1 MSAPQEKYDRNEEPV
16 VISKHTLD
24 VLLKQD
30 KPGDL
35 IALYTFYYYTAKW
48 QRTNQTRCTTG
59 YVAKGLG
66 WTEERVRARK
76 KVLVGL
82 GLIQDVVAR
91 NEINKITGH
100 YVRIKFIWTKE
111 KSQEAVER
119 LEMGVEEEES
129 HTPVF
134 PGGGESLV
142 VAIPGTNALRAV
154 NSNALRAVRKNLCS
168 GKNPERLD
176 HSKNDSDGS
185 LGVVPRRTKPPT
197 KTITMEVPDLEEK
210 NELYLPYV
218 QRLAQIVF
226 SAPGAARSKQKV
238 QLNAARTK
246 QWVNEIRLLCDKD
259 GVTTNKLTRVLDW
272 YAEHIGGEFIPEV
285 ESASSLRKKW
295 PKLLAAI
302 ERGKNKPSKQ
312 SGGKKPDSHI
322 AAEPGKYAGR
332 ETVFDNTKF

>member
-1 MSAPQEKYDRNEEPV
+1 MSDPQEKYDRNEEPV

-48 QRTNQTRCTTG
+48 QRTNQAKCTTG

-76 KVLVGL
+76 KVLIGL
-82 GLIQDVVAR
+82 NLIQNVVAK
-91 NEINKITGH
+91 NDNNQIAGH

-111 KSQEAVER
+111 KAKEAMER
-119 LEMGVEEEES
+119 LEMGVEEAES
-129 HTPVF
+129 HPPVF
-134 PGGGESLV
+134 PGGGDSLG

-154 NSNALRAVRKNLCS
+154 NSNALRAFRKTLCS
-168 GKNPERLD
+168 GKNPERND
-176 HSKNDSDGS
+176 HSKNDSVGII
-185 LGVVPRRTKPPT
+185 PRKRKPPT

-210 NELYLPYV
+210 NEPYLPYV
-218 QRLAQIVF
+218 SRLAQIIY
-226 SAPGAARSKQKV
+226 STPGAARSKQKN
-238 QLNAARTK
+238 QLDAARTK

-272 YAEHIGGEFIPEV
+272 YADHIGGEYIPVV
-285 ESASSLRKKW
+285 ESASSLRRKW
-295 PKLLAAI
+295 PNLLAAI
-302 ERGKNKPSKQ
+302 ERSKNKPNKQ
-312 SGGKKPDSHI
+312 SGPKPASHI
-322 AAEPGKYAGR
+322 QAEPGKYAGVK
-332 ETVFDNTKF
+332 TITFDNTKF